1 MEMFVFTT
9 GLLLCLVLSV
19 AITLYLIQKINKYP
33 IIMVVVLLPTL
44 MAVLGILYNNV
55 MHEYFIGKRVTY
67 EQICPEVSVVT
78 LYFK

>member
-1 MEMFVFTT
+1 MEMFVFMT

-19 AITLYLIQKINKYP
+19 AITLYVIQKINKYHP
-33 IIMVVVLLPTL
+33 IMVVVLLPTL

-55 MHEYFIGKRVTY
+55 MQEYFIGKRVTY
-67 EQICPEVSVVT
+67 EQVCAEVSVVT

>member
-19 AITLYLIQKINKYP
+19 AITLYVIQKINKYP
-33 IIMVVVLLPTL
+33 LIMVVVLLPTL

-55 MHEYFIGKRVTY
+55 MQEYFIGKRVTY
-67 EQICPEVSVVT
+67 EQVCTEVSVVT

>member
-1 MEMFVFTT
+1 MEMFVFIT

-19 AITLYLIQKINKYP
+19 AITLYVIQKINKYP
-33 IIMVVVLLPTL
+33 LIMVVVLLPTL

-55 MHEYFIGKRVTY
+55 MHKYFIGKRVTY
-67 EQICPEVSVVT
+67 EQICTEVSVVT

>member
-1 MEMFVFTT
+1 MEMLVFTI

-19 AITLYLIQKINKYP
+19 AITLYIIQKINRYHL
-33 IIMVVVLLPTL
+33 IMIVVLLPTL

-55 MHEYFIGKRVTY
+55 MQEYFIGKLVTY
-67 EQICPEVSVVT
+67 EQLCTEVSVVT

>member
-19 AITLYLIQKINKYP
+19 AITLYVIQKINKYP
-33 IIMVVVLLPTL
+33 LIMVVVLLPTL

-55 MHEYFIGKRVTY
+55 MQEYFIGKRVTY
-67 EQICPEVSVVT
+67 EQICTEVSVVT

>member
-1 MEMFVFTT
+1 MEMFVFIT

-19 AITLYLIQKINKYP
+19 AITLYVIQKINKYHL
-33 IIMVVVLLPTL
+33 IMIVVLLPTL

-55 MHEYFIGKRVTY
+55 MQEYFIGKRVTY
-67 EQICPEVSVVT
+67 EQICTEVSVVT

>member
-1 MEMFVFTT
+1 MEIFMFTT

-33 IIMVVVLLPTL
+33 LIMVVVLLPTL

-67 EQICPEVSVVT
+67 EQVCTEVSVVT